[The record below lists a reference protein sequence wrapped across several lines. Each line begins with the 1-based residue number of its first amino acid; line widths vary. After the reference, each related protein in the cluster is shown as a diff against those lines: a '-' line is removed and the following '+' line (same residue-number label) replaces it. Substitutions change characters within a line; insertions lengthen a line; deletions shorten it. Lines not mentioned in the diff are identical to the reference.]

1 MAIQIGK
8 YKRPGIFIEE
18 FDQSVIVTPTVTGT
32 TTFVAGF
39 SRKGPVNTP
48 VLLQT
53 VQDLE
58 RVFGTTDRNMERKGS
73 YFHRTVA
80 KLLESN
86 PVFAMNLLLTSDTL
100 DTLEYKT
107 VSTRSDKFN
116 DIVRE
121 GAYRRFFDTT
131 GFWKKDTDA
140 FINLVSDDLGAADRL
155 LSFTNMSDKYISIFV
170 FKTKLTGFDRQLI
183 EYYGSA
189 DKVPT
194 YLNPADY
201 ASDYMVDV
209 IVVAGDWSNYAQLAV
224 DNKWSQYFTTT
235 GLDKNLIRDF
245 ANDRNVN
252 LLAYYEGLSMIPFF
266 RDNNGRNIF
275 IETIIN
281 NDTDRTGLFC
291 AFDMDK
297 FEKDYPTGMVD
308 LIGNNL
314 LQADGIINNGQFDI
328 DFLSYNTSIL
338 DLVEYTATPLDLVD
352 GTQHVFALGAS
363 AANEGSLMKQPW
375 GSTRRT
381 THFAEDFIA
390 GVRYDEVTED
400 FTSST
405 ASIIIGYELFTPA
418 LGGLTVSNPYAF
430 NNGRA
435 LDVTVNGTTASGTF
449 SILSSTFPVSTVTA
463 SYTSVAHIDS
473 TTGQVKI
480 TNNISGTAPT
490 LPANDVV
497 LNYFT
502 FSVVNGFF
510 VPNSVN
516 VSDVGILSPEDPD
529 QLTFVFSGGP
539 TVSGTTVSFVYGATA
554 QTPILSGTTSLP
566 GFLNQIHTT
575 LSSGIF
581 GVTVS
586 GSSLV
591 FTAPTG
597 TYTQFNGFPISLTFS
612 NDGGST
618 FSVTSPVSLTQSFSG
633 GVGEGFNE
641 LDLNTDY
648 TIQDLTSGGVAKIRV
663 TVLDTANVDSAS
675 AYESRRKIR
684 LFRNM
689 LSIFDSSDIVKV
701 AMIKD
706 VTTREKFL
714 LENAT
719 ISNIVDS
726 TIQNRSFELTL
737 GTSSVPQDIL
747 NGNLVFYKIDNE
759 LTLGASSL
767 ITKNTEGVVAG
778 QGVVAKYSTLR
789 QNFTDGGVNTGDFF
803 YHNLIEGFYPNPS
816 IRVVFQ
822 NEGTQSYVVFSDLNL
837 NSKYPTW
844 PQTLDKFQVYGAV
857 DNSGVIQI
865 DNNTNVAS
873 QLLDPVTG
881 VTYSVQS
888 ADYRAYKVVSDVI
901 DEDLSGIQILFNRND
916 NEQFYLKMYTEN
928 DVLRVDYTDSTLSST
943 QSIDVTA
950 NNTFVVNSNK
960 TNYKQTIEIE
970 VPAGY
975 TQVANK
981 ILVNASRYTEVKV
994 GDYLEAYV
1002 DPTIPVQAGE
1012 ITRNLTKIVSKRAYA
1027 PDPTLSEITC
1037 DAPIEKI
1044 NFGGDLQTLRYT
1056 TIEDY
1061 VTTYQAIP
1069 LKGFRV
1075 REASMPDG
1083 TEARQQSIL
1092 NLVAKGTTLFK
1103 AITNKE
1109 AIDFRYLIDSFG
1121 LGLIE
1126 RSKQQLV
1133 DICGERLDC
1142 FGFIN
1147 MPSIKS
1153 FKNSSSPSFVNSEG
1167 VVQTSFIAQG
1177 GDPQSSP
1184 AFLYSFGDGKGVSSV
1199 GYFLPYVT
1207 VNDNGRPTDVPP
1219 AMMVATTYLRK
1230 INTNTTAIVPWTI
1243 AAGVTNGRVTNIAG
1257 IELNFTPEDIENLN
1271 GAQMN
1276 PIVFKRNRG
1285 YVIETENTSQTLYR
1299 SALSFIHVREVLIE
1313 LERELS
1319 AMLLEFQWRFNTA
1332 EVRAEIKLRADVI
1345 CEKYVNKNG
1354 LFNYFNK
1361 CDEENNT
1368 SEIIDNQIGVLDTY
1382 VEPIKGMGVIVN
1394 NITILRTGA
1403 IAAGGFINA

>member
-53 VQDLE
+53 TQDLE
-58 RVFGTTDRNMERKGS
+58 RIFGTTDRNMERKGS
-73 YFHRTVA
+73 FFHRTVA

-86 PVFAMNLLLTSDTL
+86 PVFAMNLLITSDTL

-131 GFWKKDTDA
+131 GFWKKDTDS

-155 LSFTNMSDKYISIFV
+155 LSFTNMSDKYITIFA
-170 FKTKLTGFDRQLI
+170 FKTRLTGFERQLI
-183 EYYGSA
+183 EFYGSA
-189 DKVPT
+189 DKVPS
-194 YLNPADY
+194 YLNPSDY
-201 ASDYMVDV
+201 ASDFMIDLV
-209 IVVAGDWSNYAQLAV
+209 VVAGDWSNYSQLSV
-224 DNKWSQYFTTT
+224 DSKWAQYFSPE
-235 GLDKNLIRDF
+235 GLDKTKVRDF

-266 RDNNGRNIF
+266 RDSNGRNIF

-291 AFDMDK
+291 AFDVDK

-328 DFLSYNTSIL
+328 DFLSYTTNIL
-338 DLVEYTATPLDLVD
+338 DLVEYTATPLDLAD

-363 AANEGSLMKQPW
+363 AANEGSLMKPGTW
-375 GSTRRT
+375 GGVTRT
-381 THFAEDFIA
+381 AHFSEDYIN
-390 GVRYDEVTED
+390 GVRYDEVAEN
-400 FTSST
+400 FSST
-405 ASIIIGYELFTPA
+405 SSIIIGYELFTPS
-418 LGGLTVSNPYAF
+418 LGSLTQSNPYTI
-430 NNGRA
+430 NNGRK
-435 LDVTVNGTTASGTF
+435 LDVTVNGTTSSGTF
-449 SILSSTFPVSTVTA
+449 SIASNAFPISTVTA
-463 SYTSVAHIDS
+463 SYTSVAHVDS
-473 TTGQVKI
+473 TTGEIKI
-480 TNNISGTAPT
+480 TNAATTQPPT
-490 LPANDVV
+490 IPANDIV

-510 VPNSVN
+510 VPNSAN
-516 VSDVGILSPEDPD
+516 VSDVEILSPEDPD
-529 QLTFVFSGGP
+529 PLTFVFSGAP
-539 TVSGTTVSFVYGATA
+539 TASGTTVSLFYGGATA
-554 QTPILSGTTSLP
+554 TQYLSVTASLID
-566 GFLNQIHTT
+566 FLNGLHGDIISAT
-575 LSSGIF
+575 SIF

-586 GSSLV
+586 GTNSV
-591 FTAPTG
+591 IFTAPT
-597 TYTQFNGFPISLTFS
+597 TSYTQYNGFPISLTIS
-612 NDGGST
+612 NAGGSNLNVN
-618 FSVTSPVSLTQSFSG
+618 SSSQSFTG

-641 LDLNTDY
+641 LDFGTDY

-663 TVLDTANVDSAS
+663 TFLDTAGVDSAS
-675 AYESRRKIR
+675 AYERRRKIR

-689 LSIFDSSDIVKV
+689 LSVLDSSDIVKV
-701 AMIKD
+701 TMIKD
-706 VTTREKFL
+706 LVTREKFSL
-714 LENAT
+714 SNAS
-719 ISNIVDS
+719 ISNIVDA
-726 TIQNRSFELTL
+726 TTANRSFDLTL

-759 LTLGASSL
+759 LTLGQSGL
-767 ITKNTEGVVAG
+767 ITKNTEAIAAG
-778 QGVVAKYSTLR
+778 QGVVAKYSNLY
-789 QNFTDGGVNTGDFF
+789 QNFLDGRINTGDFL
-803 YHNLIEGFYPNPS
+803 YENLIEGFYPNSS

-822 NEGTQSYVVFSDLNL
+822 NEGTQSYVVFSELNTVDP
-837 NSKYPTW
+837 SW
-844 PQTLDKFQVYGAV
+844 PSTLDEFQVYGAV
-857 DNSGVIQI
+857 DNGGVIQI

-888 ADYRAYKVVSDVI
+888 ANYRAYKVASDVI

-916 NEQFYLKMYTEN
+916 DGKSYLKMYTEGEI
-928 DVLRVDYTDSTLSST
+928 LRVDYTDDTLSST
-943 QSIDVTA
+943 QSVDVTA
-950 NNTFVVNSNK
+950 NSTFVVNSNK

-975 TQVANK
+975 TQVSNK
-981 ILVNASRYTEVKV
+981 ILINASRYTEVKV

-1061 VTTYQAIP
+1061 VTTYQAIS

-1092 NLVAKGTTLFK
+1092 NLIAKGTPLFK

-1184 AFLYSFGDGKGVSSV
+1184 AFLYSFGDGRGVSSV
-1199 GYFLPYVT
+1199 GYFLPYLT
-1207 VNDNGRPTDVPP
+1207 VNDNGRPADVPP
-1219 AMMVATTYLRK
+1219 AMYVATTYLRK
-1230 INTNTTAIVPWTI
+1230 INTNTTSILPWTV

-1257 IELNFTPEDIENLN
+1257 VELNFTPEDIENLN

-1285 YVIETENTSQTLYR
+1285 YVIETENTAQTLYR

-1319 AMLLEFQWRFNTA
+1319 SMLLEFQWRFNTA

-1345 CEKYVNKNG
+1345 CEKYVNRNG

-1368 SEIIDNQIGVLDTY
+1368 PEIIDNQIGVLDTY
-1382 VEPIKGMGVIVN
+1382 VEPIKAMGVIVN

-1403 IAAGGFINA
+1403 IAAGGFINS